1 MPSRGSFK
9 LKKLSVALFPLN
21 LGGSNAARLEL
32 EAIFTPPYNAA
43 RYGFS
48 LTSSPA
54 QADIVLI
61 IGSGTAKIAEH
72 ALRLLATMPDEVKLV
87 LLGSEAI
94 SGGAYRRTYGV
105 VGPVVNSDSNSKSE
119 LKLPVGKRITA
130 YIAGSPPD
138 PQSIIDAIL
147 KICEN

>member
-1 MPSRGSFK
+1 M
-9 LKKLSVALFPLN
+9 KKLSVALFPLN

-54 QADIVLI
+54 QADIVLLM
-61 IGSGTAKIAEH
+61 GSGTAKLAEH
-72 ALRLLATMPDEVKLV
+72 ALRLLVSLPDEVKLV
-87 LLGSEAI
+87 MLGSEAI
-94 SGGAYRRTYGV
+94 SGGAYAKNYGV
-105 VGPVVNSDSNSKSE
+105 VGPVVNADSNSKSE
-119 LKLPVGKRITA
+119 LTLPPGKRIAA